1 MKELAEQ
8 SKKGNLNP
16 EELEALNAKLNNL
29 ATQVR
34 VFDEESRKTEYQGI
48 VERALAAVIAANG
61 ARFIFFHKLVSR
73 G

>member
-48 VERALAAVIAANG
+48 VE
-61 ARFIFFHKLVSR
+61 
-73 G
+73 